1 MSATARGYR
10 ADDHD
15 VARVVALGAQKRGA
29 G

>member
-1 MSATARGYR
+1 MDAAARGYR
-10 ADDHD
+10 ADDRD